1 MPTASYDAIV
11 LGAGGVGSA
20 AMWQLARRGLR
31 VLGIDRFAPPHD
43 RGSSHGQTRII
54 RQAYFEHA
62 DYVPLLV
69 ESYRLW
75 AELERTAGQ
84 RLLLETGLVEVGPA
98 DGVVVPG
105 VLRAAREH
113 GLEVEQL
120 SAAEIMERWPSFRVP
135 AELVGVFER
144 RAGLLHVEQCVRAQL
159 VAAQEAGAELRA
171 GVNVFDWSAD
181 DDGVRVETSAGQF
194 TAGRLVVTAGAWAGP
209 LLAGLDLRL
218 EVRRKPLMWHA
229 IGDDRMRAEAGFPCY
244 LFEVPQGVLYGFP
257 ALDGR
262 GLKVAEHTGG
272 EAVAD
277 PLSVD
282 RRLHDS
288 DRAPV
293 EAFLKRH
300 LPAAQ
305 TPCREFSVCLYTM
318 SPDEHF
324 IVDRHPQHERV
335 VFAAGLSGHGFKF
348 TPVLGA
354 ALADLTIDGA
364 TQLPIGF
371 LSMNDRH
378 LERSEGS

>member
-1 MPTASYDAIV
+1 MPIASYDAIV

-20 AMWQLARRGLR
+20 AMWQLAQRGQR

-54 RQAYFEHA
+54 RQAYFEHPN
-62 DYVPLLV
+62 YVPLLV

-75 AELERTAGQ
+75 AELERKVGQ
-84 RLLLETGLVEVGPA
+84 QLLMETGLVEVGPA

-120 SAAEIMERWPSFRVP
+120 SAAEMAERWPSFRVP
-135 AELVGVFER
+135 EEFVGVFER
-144 RAGLLHVEQCVRAQL
+144 RAGLLRVEQCVRAQL
-159 VAAQEAGAELRA
+159 VAAQEAGAELCS
-171 GVNVFDWSAD
+171 GVNVLEWSAD
-181 DDGVRVETSAGQF
+181 GQGVRVETSAGEF
-194 TAGRLVVTAGAWAGP
+194 TTERLVVTAGAWADK
-209 LLAGLDLRL
+209 LLDGLDLRL
-218 EVRRKPLMWHA
+218 EVRRKALMWHA
-229 IGDDRMRAEAGFPCY
+229 TSDDRTRAEAGFPCY
-244 LFEVPQGVLYGFP
+244 LFEVPQGVFYGFP

-262 GLKVAEHTGG
+262 GLKAAEHSGG
-272 EAVAD
+272 DAVDD
-277 PLSVD
+277 PLNVD
-282 RRLHDS
+282 RRLHDA

-293 EAFLKRH
+293 ETFLKRH

-324 IVDRHPQHERV
+324 IVDRHPQQEQV

-354 ALADLTIDGA
+354 ALADLTIDG
-364 TQLPIGF
+364 TTNLPIEF
-371 LSMNDRH
+371 LSLGRF
-378 LERSEGS
+378 G